1 MDFVCQTL
9 QGEVFVQMRI
19 YVILQLQDQCVSIFF
34 VGTLVA
40 SAALRVVGLVRYNTE
55 MPEGFDKK

>member
-19 YVILQLQDQCVSIFF
+19 YVILQLQDQCVAVFF
-34 VGTLVA
+34 AGILTVSVD
-40 SAALRVVGLVRYNTE
+40 LRTVGLVRYNAE
-55 MPEGFDKK
+55 MPEGFDKE